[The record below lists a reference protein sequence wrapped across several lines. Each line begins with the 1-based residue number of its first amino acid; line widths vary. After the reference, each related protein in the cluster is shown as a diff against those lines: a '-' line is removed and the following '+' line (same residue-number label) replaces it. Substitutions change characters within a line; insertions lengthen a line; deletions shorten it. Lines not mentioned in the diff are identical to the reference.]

1 MPERIEKLR
10 ATIGELESE
19 LASLSEIDDETRE
32 VLNDAVSEI
41 QTALKQ
47 APSNIEHQSLADRL
61 QSLLCHTNTFF
72 EGKAQLVFTPGHDG
86 FAQKGEHAFCSFAAS

>member
-10 ATIGELESE
+10 ATIEELESE

-32 VLNDAVSEI
+32 VLKEAVSEI

-47 APSNIEHQSLADRL
+47 TPSEIEHQSLADHL
-61 QSLLCHTNTFF
+61 KDAAEDF
-72 EGKAQLVFTPGHDG
+72 ESSHPTLFGIVRRTIDALGQMGI
-86 FAQKGEHAFCSFAAS
+86 